1 MWYVIGN
8 YYDGL
13 YVGSSPVMWAMELPV
28 KLAVIAH
35 VYVDMAQQDGGYSH
49 ELDEYQPAQ
58 MATLFDISTLIRKLG
73 EHYSSGGGQMSSINE
88 EDGKCLQT
96 IFHAISDFYAT
107 GDG

>member
-35 VYVDMAQQDGGYSH
+35 VYVDMA
-49 ELDEYQPAQ
+49 
-58 MATLFDISTLIRKLG
+58 
-73 EHYSSGGGQMSSINE
+73 
-88 EDGKCLQT
+88 
-96 IFHAISDFYAT
+96 
-107 GDG
+107 